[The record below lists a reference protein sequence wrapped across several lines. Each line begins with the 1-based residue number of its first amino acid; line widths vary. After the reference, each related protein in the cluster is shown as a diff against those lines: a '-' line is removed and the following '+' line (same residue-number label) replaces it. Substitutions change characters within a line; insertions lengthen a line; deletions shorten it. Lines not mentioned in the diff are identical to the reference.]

1 MKDKMID
8 NLQGKLEKKDIMLE
22 KRELQISE
30 LHAEVAKLRLLLCP
44 ASVPLYESI
53 SLPLHEPVSLPV
65 LESGSLP
72 VHESVSLP
80 EQEPF
85 SYEDRPDDEA
95 MIEMPLGQAHEK
107 EDQLFP
113 SSSQTEEHPMDIFD
127 DSF

>member
-1 MKDKMID
+1 MID
-8 NLQGKLEKKDIMLE
+8 NLQEKLEKKDILLE
-22 KRELQISE
+22 KRETQISE
-30 LHAEVAKLRLLLCP
+30 LHEEVAKLRLLLCP
-44 ASVPLYESI
+44 ASVPVYKSV
-53 SLPLHEPVSLPV
+53 SVPLNVPGLLPV

-72 VHESVSLP
+72 VHESILLP

-95 MIEMPLGQAHEK
+95 MIEMPSGQADEK

-113 SSSQTEEHPMDIFD
+113 SSSQTEEHPMDIFG